1 VALEQDARLDPVVD
15 TLGRLTGPFRRRPA
29 RAALGGDW
37 MGHALHP
44 SLTDLPLGLWTATTV
59 LDLFGGSTA
68 RPAAQRLLGIG
79 LLSAAPTAASGWVEW
94 HRIERPVQRV
104 GVVHAALNVTAV
116 ALYASSWTAR
126 RRHRHGAGRA
136 LALAGAGAAA
146 AAGYLGGHL
155 TSARKVSS
163 RHPAF
168 DGAGPGAAVAGGDG
182 SRAVPWTAGGSTDG
196 AFDGS
201 SAGVGGVGNPATVP
215 GRPAPDLL
223 EAVTA
228 QHARIR
234 IMLHELGTADTGE
247 RASALRHLLAYLAGH
262 EAVEEE
268 LLHPRVPAVDGG
280 DIGAERLREEAG
292 VALQIER
299 LEQLGG
305 DSQAFATQLSLI
317 EEAVTRHAQAEE
329 LEELPGLAEQ
339 LSAADAAVVVR
350 AFAAQEAWAQTRS
363 GSFAEML
370 EAAKRE
376 VRHLASTQA

>member
-1 VALEQDARLDPVVD
+1 MALEQDTRLDPVVD
-15 TLGRLTGPFRRRPA
+15 TLGRLTAPFGRQAA

-59 LDLFGGSTA
+59 LDLFGGSAA

-94 HRIERPVQRV
+94 HRTERPVRRV
-104 GVVHAALNVTAV
+104 GVVHAALNVTAI
-116 ALYASSWTAR
+116 ALYTSSWTAR
-126 RRHRHGAGRA
+126 RRDRHGVGTA

-155 TSARKVSS
+155 ASARKVSS

-168 DGAGPGAAVAGGDG
+168 DGAGRSGNGADA
-182 SRAVPWTAGGSTDG
+182 DG
-196 AFDGS
+196 A
-201 SAGVGGVGNPATVP
+201 GGVGNPATVP
-215 GRPAPDLL
+215 GRPAPDVL

-234 IMLHELGTADTGE
+234 LMLQELGTAGTDD
-247 RASALRHLLAYLAGH
+247 RAAALRHLLAYLAGH

-268 LLHPRVPAVDGG
+268 LLHPRVPAVDGA
-280 DIGAERLREEAG
+280 DVGAERLREEAG
-292 VALQIER
+292 VALQLER
-299 LEQLGG
+299 LEQLGV
-305 DSQAFATQLSLI
+305 DSQAFRTQLSLI

-339 LSAADAAVVVR
+339 LSDADAAVVVR

-363 GSFAEML
+363 GSFSEML
-370 EAAKRE
+370 EAAKGE
-376 VRHLASTQA
+376 VRRLASAQA

>member
-1 VALEQDARLDPVVD
+1 VALEQDERLDPVVD
-15 TLGRLTGPFRRRPA
+15 ALGRVTAPFGRQPA

-59 LDLFGGSTA
+59 LDLFGGSAA

-94 HRIERPVQRV
+94 HRTERPVQRV
-104 GVVHAALNVTAV
+104 GVVHAALNVTAI
-116 ALYASSWTAR
+116 ALYAGSWGA
-126 RRHRHGAGRA
+126 RHRDRHRAGTA

-168 DGAGPGAAVAGGDG
+168 DGAGAVADGGDG
-182 SRAVPWTAGGSTDG
+182 LRAAPGTVGGATDGSTDG
-196 AFDGS
+196 SG
-201 SAGVGGVGNPATVP
+201 AGARNPATVP
-215 GRPAPDLL
+215 GRPAPDVL
-223 EAVTA
+223 ETVTA

-234 IMLHELGTADTGE
+234 IMLHQLGTAGASE
-247 RASALRHLLAYLAGH
+247 RGPALRQLLAYLAGH

-268 LLHPRVPAVDGG
+268 LLHPRVRFVDGA
-280 DIGAERLREEAG
+280 DVGAERLREEAG
-292 VALQIER
+292 VSLQIER
-299 LEQLGG
+299 LEQLDV
-305 DSQAFATQLSLI
+305 DSHAFTAQLSLI
-317 EEAVTRHAQAEE
+317 EEAITRHAQAEE
-329 LEELPGLAEQ
+329 LEELPDLARQ
-339 LSAADAAVVVR
+339 LSDADAAVVVR

-370 EAAKRE
+370 EAAKGE
-376 VRHLASTQA
+376 VRRLASTHP